1 MCWTSA
7 TPLPCTSDPVWRRWL
22 VGVVW
27 LAACLG
33 AGPVHADPAALAN
46 LLGQARAQAAASCNS
61 GDAAAQALV
70 RVLCAGQLRVGVR
83 SDYPPFGSSNGGQ
96 APTGFEIDLARAW
109 AARLGVQAVFVTVS
123 PANRMAMLGEGRVDV
138 LIAATGHTLLRDS
151 QATFVQPHYFQSKT
165 VVVGRRELALAGL
178 PDLAG
183 KTVCVT
189 VGNATNAELASHGAR
204 LMLFADANQM
214 IEQLHTGGCVLA
226 AQDDSL
232 FARHWL
238 QDSFRARQALKF
250 GFAPLPWGAAVDK
263 AGGADLA
270 RALGLAMQDMHADGS
285 MLQMATA
292 RGIDTEF
299 LRTQQQ
305 RWSQPPCAGAA
316 AITLAACRAAP
327 YDNHLEPTTF
337 APVVDRLEQDLRD
350 CCGVHIT
357 LPMLKTRIARDLFL
371 RGVGYSLALVAGA
384 VLATVAFGLVFAI
397 GLADRR
403 RWLRWPARGLLMC
416 MQSTPLVLLMIF
428 AGVLGSA
435 LGAHSPTLALALAVT
450 VLGLFNGSNTGQAIA
465 EARASL
471 RLEGAK
477 ASLQQSV
484 QRARAQVVAFVV
496 NATRGSPAASL
507 IGVPELLS
515 AQTDIASF
523 STDRATTFALLLVFY
538 MALVSAVVWLGNRW
552 QVAVAARSLQA
563 GARA

>member
-1 MCWTSA
+1 MCWTSV
-7 TPLPCTSDPVWRRWL
+7 TPLRRSAEVRLRSCLALLALLLGLCAGAARADPV
-22 VGVVW
+22 
-27 LAACLG
+27 
-33 AGPVHADPAALAN
+33 ALAE
-46 LLGQARAQAAASCNS
+46 LLSQARSRATAPCNKT
-61 GDAAAQALV
+61 DTAAQTLV
-70 RVLCAGQLRVGVR
+70 RVLCAGELRVGVR
-83 SDYPPFGSSNGGQ
+83 GDYPPFGSSTGGQ
-96 APTGFEIDLARAW
+96 PPAGFEVDLAQAW
-109 AARLGVQAVFVTVS
+109 ASRLGLQARLVTVL

-138 LIAATGHTLLRDS
+138 LIAATGHTLLRDG
-151 QATFVQPHYFQSKT
+151 QATFVQPHYYQSRT
-165 VVVGRRELALAGL
+165 VVVGRRDLALAGL

-189 VGNATNAELASHGAR
+189 VGNATNADLAGHGAR
-204 LMLFADANQM
+204 LMLFADAHQM
-214 IEQLHTGGCVLA
+214 IEQLHTGSCVLA

-238 QDSFRARQALKF
+238 QDSFRARQSLKF

-270 RALGLAMQDMHADGS
+270 RALGLAMQDLHADGS
-285 MLQMATA
+285 VLQLAQR
-292 RGIDTEF
+292 RGIAAEF
-299 LRTQQQ
+299 LQAQQQ
-305 RWSQPPCAGAA
+305 RWSQPPCADGAA
-316 AITLAACRAAP
+316 LDNPACRTAP
-327 YDNHLEPTTF
+327 YDNHLEPTSF
-337 APVVDRLEQDLRD
+337 AQGVDRFEQGLGA

-357 LPMLKTRIARDLFL
+357 LPMLKTRIALDLFL
-371 RGVGYSLALVAGA
+371 QGVGYSLALVLGA
-384 VLATVAFGLVFAI
+384 VLATVAFGLVLAA

-450 VLGLFNGSNTGQAIA
+450 VLGLFNGSNAGQAIA

-471 RLEGAK
+471 RLEGGDAGLRQ
-477 ASLQQSV
+477 AV

-552 QVAVAARSLQA
+552 QATAAARGLQ
-563 GARA
+563 GRSRA